1 MVSMKGSALV
11 ITLMTMILM
20 TSILLVTLSVYEK
33 VERDYITE
41 LKKIMVFNVTRSTLE
56 TVYEY
61 LKANPD
67 KLQSYLGEFQAEL
80 KEFPGTVK
88 LVLSKEGDEYKL
100 TCTSVLDGFTDTQA
114 IVFRKRSALFSYAV
128 VALGNL
134 YLSNNAKIHGNV
146 LYRGE
151 NKLSVPNNFVL
162 EGNLIVEKAELE
174 LSNNATIT
182 GNVEVQNSN
191 LTMSNN
197 SCIGSPDKPS
207 IVKVKGNVALNNNPI
222 LYGDVYA
229 GGNVENSGTISGQIF
244 ANQDDITFSNP
255 PDFPPPEIPD
265 DLPPPSGELVLEDRE
280 QTLTSGTH
288 GYSAVK
294 VQKGGKLTVNT
305 SNGDVILRVGELYVD
320 NNGIIEVRGKGNFV
334 IYVDQKVTFSN
345 NAELKTPDGGKV
357 FIVSDKDNVE
367 ISFSNNS
374 VMENLYIY
382 APRAKVTFSNN
393 ARFTGSVVARDVS
406 LSNNVEFVE
415 PQSVPIEVSEG
426 SSTDFEII
434 KWGKD

>member
-1 MVSMKGSALV
+1 MKGSALV

-128 VALGNL
+128 VALEKLN
-134 YLSNNAKIHGNV
+134 LSNNAKIHGNV

-151 NKLSVPNNFVL
+151 EKLSVPNNFVL
-162 EGNLIVEKAELE
+162 KGNLIVEKAELE
-174 LSNNATIT
+174 LSNNAVIT
-182 GNVEVQNSN
+182 GNVEVQNSK

-207 IVKVKGNVALNNNPI
+207 IVKVKENVVLHNNSE

-265 DLPPPSGELVLEDRE
+265 DLPPPSGKLEDR
-280 QTLTSGTH
+280 TLTSGTH
-288 GYSAVK
+288 GYSAVN
-294 VQKGGKLTVNT
+294 VQGGKLTVNT
-305 SNGDVILRVGELYVD
+305 SNGDVILRVGGLYVD

-334 IYVDQKVTFSN
+334 IYVDQEVTFSN

-357 FIVSDKDNVE
+357 FIVSDKNVD

-374 VMENLYIY
+374 SIENLYIY
-382 APRAKVTFSNN
+382 APRAKVNFSNN
-393 ARFTGSVVARDVS
+393 ARFTGSVVARDVT
-406 LSNNVEFVE
+406 LPNNVVFVE

>member
-207 IVKVKGNVALNNNPI
+207 IVKVKGNVDPI

-334 IYVDQKVTFSN
+334 IYV
-345 NAELKTPDGGKV
+345 
-357 FIVSDKDNVE
+357 
-367 ISFSNNS
+367 
-374 VMENLYIY
+374 
-382 APRAKVTFSNN
+382 
-393 ARFTGSVVARDVS
+393 
-406 LSNNVEFVE
+406 E

>member
-1 MVSMKGSALV
+1 MKGSALV

-134 YLSNNAKIHGNV
+134 TLSNNAKIHGNV
-146 LYRGE
+146 L
-151 NKLSVPNNFVL
+151 
-162 EGNLIVEKAELE
+162 VEKAELE
-174 LSNNATIT
+174 LSKNATIT
-182 GNVEVQNSN
+182 GNVEVQNSK

-207 IVKVKGNVALNNNPI
+207 IEKVKENVVLHNNSE

-255 PDFPPPEIPD
+255 PDFPQDFPPPEIPD
-265 DLPPPSGELVLEDRE
+265 DLPPPSGKLEDR
-280 QTLTSGTH
+280 TLTSGTH
-288 GYSAVK
+288 GYSAVN

-305 SNGDVILRVGELYVD
+305 SNGDVILRVGGLYVD

-334 IYVDQKVTFSN
+334 IYVDQEVTFSN

-357 FIVSDKDNVE
+357 FIVSDKNVD

-374 VMENLYIY
+374 SIENLYIY
-382 APRAKVTFSNN
+382 APRAKVNFSNN
-393 ARFTGSVVARDVS
+393 ARFTGSVVARDVT
-406 LSNNVEFVE
+406 LPNNVVFVE